1 MRTYLLALTRNWL
14 SLLGAALTTASAVL
28 ILIFFALQLF
38 GFRGGPYD
46 GLLVFTV
53 LPLLLVFGLLL
64 IPIGAWRDRRRT
76 REALSRGEAA
86 PAFPV
91 IDLNRDTVR
100 RAALL
105 ILALTI
111 GRLFRIGYPDTTT
124 MVFEVT
130 ARNSESVIGIAA
142 VVFAG
147 RPLVTLAILIGP
159 VIELPALLVLTKV
172 MLQLRTRWTWPSPAR

>member
-1 MRTYLLALTRNWL
+1 MSDLTLA
-14 SLLGAALTTASAVL
+14 
-28 ILIFFALQLF
+28 
-38 GFRGGPYD
+38 GP
-46 GLLVFTV
+46 
-53 LPLLLVFGLLL
+53 
-64 IPIGAWRDRRRT
+64 
-76 REALSRGEAA
+76 
-86 PAFPV
+86 
-91 IDLNRDTVR
+91 
-100 RAALL
+100 ALL

-111 GRLFRIGYPDTTT
+111 GRVFGLGYPDTTT

-142 VVFAG
+142 IVFAA